1 MSCSFSTECPG
12 LKWISVP
19 VFNEP
24 SAIASAPLGDGV
36 IDHQFLSMCDTAES
50 RTCPR
55 MSYLRP
61 ERMQQCAQYRGY
73 VRYELPS
80 LSPPE
85 LPSLSPPHTPTFKR
99 NEETPSRTTTEGFHL
114 RKQGDLNPRRCDPRW
129 FSRPVHSTTLPH
141 FRRQISFAFYR
152 SNEKKSTGIACSG
165 KSGKN
170 VLSARLDAP
179 KRACRRDWA
188 CPRALRADSLRT

>member
-73 VRYELPS
+73 VRYDYPS
-80 LSPPE
+80 LA
-85 LPSLSPPHTPTFKR
+85 PPHTPILKT
-99 NEETPSRTTTEGFHL
+99 NEETPGRTTTEGFHL

-129 FSRPVHSTTLPH
+129 FSRPVHSAALPY
-141 FRRQISFAFYR
+141 FQRQHHNRI
-152 SNEKKSTGIACSG
+152 
-165 KSGKN
+165 
-170 VLSARLDAP
+170 P
-179 KRACRRDWA
+179 
-188 CPRALRADSLRT
+188 P

>member
-1 MSCSFSTECPG
+1 MAIRPYCFGSQRFRVHVMQLFHRAPRVEVDFSSCIQRTVG
-12 LKWISVP
+12 NRVGT
-19 VFNEP
+19 
-24 SAIASAPLGDGV
+24 PLGDGV

-85 LPSLSPPHTPTFKR
+85 LPPLTPPHTPTFTT
-99 NEETPSRTTTEGFHL
+99 NEETPGRTSTEGFCL

-129 FSRPVHSTTLPH
+129 FSRPVHSAALPY
-141 FRRQISFAFYR
+141 FQRQHHNRI
-152 SNEKKSTGIACSG
+152 
-165 KSGKN
+165 
-170 VLSARLDAP
+170 P
-179 KRACRRDWA
+179 
-188 CPRALRADSLRT
+188 P